1 MSNPSLG
8 YVRPQAA
15 VLAGRLKEA
24 RQFLQAVMGPRQVGK
39 TTLV

>member
-1 MSNPSLG
+1 MSNPWLA

-15 VLAGRLKEA
+15 ILAGRLKEA